1 MEKNYSS
8 IKNEIKIKEV
18 QIENINKLIKIKDDT
33 ILKLKEDIKKLISD
47 NIKLIKEF
55 DKNYEHN

>member
-55 DKNYEHN
+55 DKKYQHN